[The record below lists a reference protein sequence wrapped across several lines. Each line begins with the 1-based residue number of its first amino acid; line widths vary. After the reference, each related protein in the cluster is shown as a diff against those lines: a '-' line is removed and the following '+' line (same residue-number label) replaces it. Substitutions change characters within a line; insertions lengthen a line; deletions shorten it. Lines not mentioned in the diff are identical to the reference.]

1 MAIHLLDCESA
12 AGALRSPARTHSTTA
27 SRHHGRTGD
36 GAARCLGDDSQPC
49 GPTSRHGLAVAQDIG
64 ASRLTG
70 TRPIGDAGSLRAI
83 SRTLVGGGRRPS
95 GALVPSPLYAAISG
109 G

>member
-36 GAARCLGDDSQPC
+36 GAARCIGEDRQPC
-49 GPTSRHGLAVAQDIG
+49 GPTSRHGLAVPQDMG

-70 TRPIGDAGSLRAI
+70 TRPIGDAGSLRAL
-83 SRTLVGGGRRPS
+83 SRTLVGGGLTPS
-95 GALVPSPLYAAISG
+95 GALVHAPPYAAISG
-109 G
+109 